1 MAMIHVNRSGTSLG
15 VFSEAD
21 VRTGLRAGRFVGT
34 DLGWREGMAQWQ
46 PLSQFAEFAGD
57 LPSAAAPPAA
67 APSAAAPS
75 AAATPSIPMVPSA
88 TAAFV
93 PQSGLPWDSRQSRGF
108 LPAFF

>member
-57 LPSAAAPPAA
+57 LPNAAAPPPVAPSAA

-93 PQSGLPWDSRQSRGF
+93 PQS
-108 LPAFF
+108 